1 MTVQTA
7 QILLVVT
14 PLLGAAVSCVAWWA
28 PQRLKVWSLLVTVVS
43 LLMLIGMAGRLPVPI
58 EGMVFLYLLPVVA
71 GVSLLGQPVHQDNRP
86 AWLMTL
92 VLLGLGLG
100 VLISQDSVGLI
111 LLAIVLALVGVLI
124 YRYRAM
130 SGSLPWWGIS
140 TYSLGLVCVIV
151 ALMTAPPISSI
162 ARLLVCMML
171 LPLVPLHGG
180 YVAGF
185 VGLPGNLPAFLALLL
200 PSLGFHGLLSLVPSL
215 PEPVRAALV
224 MLALTGMVYGSLKAL
239 TQSRVRLLLA
249 YGSLAF
255 WSILWWYVAATRT
268 SAPQAVVYLI
278 ALGLSTGGLLLAW
291 HAIQARYGDME
302 PRAIRGLV
310 YHMPRFAVLISLLA
324 LAAMGLP
331 PFGLFSGFMGMLLA
345 LSLTFSGALP
355 IVIVT
360 WLMASWYILDMVQGL
375 LFGRQR
381 PVLRYADLHRT
392 EFASLVIL
400 VVILIVLGFAPSCYF
415 ESGTPTPQT
424 FAAVEFLSWNK

>member
-1 MTVQTA
+1 M
-7 QILLVVT
+7 
-14 PLLGAAVSCVAWWA
+14 GGVAWSI

-58 EGMVFLYLLPVVA
+58 EGMVFLSLLPVVA
-71 GVSLLGQPVHQDNRP
+71 GVSLLGQPVHRDNRP

-100 VLISQDSVGLI
+100 VLIGQDSVGLI

-130 SGSLPWWGIS
+130 SGSLPWWGIG

-151 ALMTAPPISSI
+151 ALMAAPPISSI

-185 VGLPGNLPAFLALLL
+185 RGLPGNLPAFLALLL
-200 PSLGFHGLLSLVPSL
+200 PSLGFHGLLSLIPSMS
-215 PEPVRAALV
+215 ESTVQTLV
-224 MLALTGMVYGSLKAL
+224 ILAMVGMLYGSLKAL
-239 TQSRVRLLLA
+239 TQSRVRLVLA
-249 YGSLAF
+249 YAGLSF
-255 WSILWWYVAATRT
+255 FSILWWYIAVTRT
-268 SAPQAVVYLI
+268 APPQAVVYLSSV
-278 ALGLSTGGLLLAW
+278 GLATSGLLLAW
-291 HAIQARYGDME
+291 YAIQARYGDVDL
-302 PRAIRGLV
+302 RAIRGLV
-310 YHMPRFAVLISLLA
+310 YRMPRFAVLISILA

-345 LSLTFSGALP
+345 PSLTFSGALL
-355 IVIVT
+355 VVLVT
-360 WLMASWYILDMVQGL
+360 WLAASWYILDMVQGL

-381 PVLRYADLHRT
+381 PDLRYADLCRT

-415 ESGTPTPQT
+415 EPGTPMSPSRV
-424 FAAVEFLSWNK
+424 AMEFLSWNK

>member
-14 PLLGAAVSCVAWWA
+14 PLLGAAVGGVAWSP

-58 EGMVFLYLLPVVA
+58 EGMVFLSLLPVVA
-71 GVSLLGQPVHQDNRP
+71 GISLLGQPVHRDNRP

-100 VLISQDSVGLI
+100 VLISQDSVSLI
-111 LLAIVLALVGVLI
+111 LLAIVLALVSVLI

-151 ALMTAPPISSI
+151 ALMAAPPISSI

-185 VGLPGNLPAFLALLL
+185 RGLPGNLPAFLALLL
-200 PSLGFHGLLSLVPSL
+200 PSLGFHGLLSLMPNL
-215 PEPVRAALV
+215 PEPVPAALV

-255 WSILWWYVAATRT
+255 WSILWWYVAATRA

-278 ALGLSTGGLLLAW
+278 ALGLSTSGLLLAW

-345 LSLTFSGALP
+345 PSLTFSGALL

-381 PVLRYADLHRT
+381 PDLRYADLCRT
-392 EFASLVIL
+392 ECASLVIL
-400 VVILIVLGFAPSCYF
+400 VVILIVLGFAPSRYF